1 MFALSAG
8 AFLLYACDMPESSS
22 SASPGVP
29 PPYKLTQ
36 DKGGTNF
43 TLKIDEGVTT
53 IKAGEFAA
61 VPSIGSGAD
70 KRTLNTKITRQALGV
85 KTDGEVH
92 TAVTTII
99 LPSTLTT
106 IEDYAFYGHTEVKGT
121 LIIPDKVHTIG
132 AHAFGKTGT
141 ALTLDLKDDSK
152 LGTIGAG
159 AFDIASI
166 AKIQAPRFTL
176 TKNTDNTTYTVAVAE
191 GVTTVAR
198 GEFSLQES
206 TGGSPPI
213 TLNTRLKGALLGA
226 KPQDTITT
234 ITLPSTLTTIEDYA
248 FYGHTAV
255 KLVRIPKAVQSLGA
269 SAFGQT
275 GTALTLDFEDDSQL
289 DIFGSAAF
297 DIARIKTIQ
306 APRFTLAK
314 NADNTTYTLAVAEG
328 VTTVAEGEFSA
339 LDTHTIGGTSITFN
353 TRLKGPFLLDGSN
366 RRAQVSITAITLPST
381 LAAIEDYAFYNHTYV
396 QGTLAVPKQV
406 RSIGKYAFY
415 YLGTGSDIKD
425 RVNVVFESES
435 QLATLK
441 AYAFRQA
448 FLRRITL
455 PNQLEIIEPQAFG
468 FVIGLQNAS
477 SFTIPENVRSIG
489 KSAFIKMDHNIT
501 GTLTIKS
508 QALAKTAANTPL
520 ENHLFI
526 VPGIETV
533 SNFDTIEL
541 YKQVYCSYTE
551 TERNSIFGTGAAYT
565 SLDGA
570 ETYTAASCSD

>member
-1 MFALSAG
+1 MFALSAA

-22 SASPGVP
+22 SASPGAS

-53 IKAGEFAA
+53 IKAGEYAA

-70 KRTLNTKITRQALGV
+70 KKTLNTRITRQALGL

-99 LPSTLTT
+99 LPSTLET

-121 LIIPDKVHTIG
+121 LIIPDKVQSIG

-141 ALTLDLKDDSK
+141 ALTLDFKDDSK
-152 LGTIGAG
+152 LGTIGAE

-176 TKNTDNTTYTVAVAE
+176 T
-191 GVTTVAR
+191 
-198 GEFSLQES
+198 
-206 TGGSPPI
+206 
-213 TLNTRLKGALLGA
+213 
-226 KPQDTITT
+226 
-234 ITLPSTLTTIEDYA
+234 
-248 FYGHTAV
+248 
-255 KLVRIPKAVQSLGA
+255 
-269 SAFGQT
+269 
-275 GTALTLDFEDDSQL
+275 
-289 DIFGSAAF
+289 
-297 DIARIKTIQ
+297 
-306 APRFTLAK
+306 K

-339 LDTHTIGGTSITFN
+339 LDTDTIGSKSITFN
-353 TRLKGPFLLDGSN
+353 TRLKGPFLLDDSN
-366 RRAQVSITAITLPST
+366 GRAQVSITAITLPST
-381 LAAIEDYAFYNHTYV
+381 LVTIEDYAFYNHTYV
-396 QGTLAVPKQV
+396 QGKLAVPKQV

-415 YLGTGSDIKD
+415 YLGTGGGIKD

-435 QLATLK
+435 QLAAVK
-441 AYAFRQA
+441 AYAFRRA

-455 PNQLEIIEPQAFG
+455 PNQLEVIDSQAFG
-468 FVIGLQNAS
+468 FVIGLQSAS
-477 SFTIPENVRSIG
+477 SFIIPEKVRSIG
-489 KSAFIKMDHNIT
+489 KSAFIKDDHNIT

-508 QALAKTAANTPL
+508 QALAKTPAHTPL